1 MGDIALNDEQLE
13 SLLDIAAAAGREI
26 LTVYNQSEAIEVEKK
41 ADDSP
46 ITLADRNAHKL
57 IEARLQEWTPEI
69 PVFSEES
76 DTIEPSVRKSWDK
89 YWLVDPLDGTKEFV
103 KRNGEF
109 TVNIALIENGVATA
123 GVVHVPVSGITYLG
137 RVGLAAYKIE
147 KARCTKISVSNLDQN
162 AAVRIVA
169 SRSHKGE
176 SLEKLI
182 RHIEHKLGEV
192 EVVSMG
198 SSLKMCLIAEGKAD
212 IYPRLAPTSEWD
224 TAAAHAVVSA
234 AGGRIVDTGFKDLRY
249 NQKELLLNPNFIALG
264 DSAYPW
270 QSLLSASLP
279 D

>member
-162 AAVRIVA
+162 AAVRIT
-169 SRSHKGE
+169 
-176 SLEKLI
+176 I
-182 RHIEHKLGEV
+182 
-192 EVVSMG
+192 
-198 SSLKMCLIAEGKAD
+198 
-212 IYPRLAPTSEWD
+212 
-224 TAAAHAVVSA
+224 
-234 AGGRIVDTGFKDLRY
+234 
-249 NQKELLLNPNFIALG
+249 
-264 DSAYPW
+264 
-270 QSLLSASLP
+270 
-279 D
+279 